1 MVESFSCGLNHGLS
15 VDKSASS
22 KIPRGIMLSVVVK
35 MEF

>member
-1 MVESFSCGLNHGLS
+1 MVEGFSCGSNHGLS

-22 KIPRGIMLSVVVK
+22 KIPRGIMLSVFVK